1 VKRRERG
8 RSSHPVH
15 GQTGAALEPAHRGL
29 GGRAEHAVGGQLRVA
44 PVAWTAAWIRP
55 EIFRGVASLSVPF
68 GARGLLGLP
77 GDPFGEVR
85 PSVVQRE
92 LAGPDL
98 LFYQEYFC
106 LPGAVAEREAEA
118 DLRTWLTGLLYGGS
132 ANAPLPPELAGVDLT
147 ALPGEMVREVLRA
160 AMCVP
165 RGGGFGGL
173 FHQPEKLPAWL
184 GEDDLNFYLAELEH
198 TGLTGPLNYYRNVD
212 LDWELLAG
220 HQGKPL
226 TVASL
231 FIGGDRDI
239 VTIWGQEAIARATDV
254 LTDLRGSVILRDCGH
269 WIQQEQPEAANRELV
284 QFLKGVA

>member
-1 VKRRERG
+1 MCHGFPESWYSWRHQLDALPAAGYRAVAMDMRGYG
-8 RSSHPVH
+8 RSSKPAEV
-15 GQTGAALEPAHRGL
+15 AAYRITELVEDCVGVVKAL
-29 GGRAEHAVGGQLRVA
+29 GESSAVIVGHDWGSA
-44 PVAWTAAWIRP
+44 VAWTAAWTRS
-55 EIFRGVASLSVPF
+55 EVFRGVASLSVPF

-184 GEDDLNFYLAELEH
+184 GEDDLNFYL
-198 TGLTGPLNYYRNVD
+198 V
-212 LDWELLAG
+212 
-220 HQGKPL
+220 
-226 TVASL
+226 S
-231 FIGGDRDI
+231 
-239 VTIWGQEAIARATDV
+239 RA
-254 LTDLRGSVILRDCGH
+254 
-269 WIQQEQPEAANRELV
+269 
-284 QFLKGVA
+284 